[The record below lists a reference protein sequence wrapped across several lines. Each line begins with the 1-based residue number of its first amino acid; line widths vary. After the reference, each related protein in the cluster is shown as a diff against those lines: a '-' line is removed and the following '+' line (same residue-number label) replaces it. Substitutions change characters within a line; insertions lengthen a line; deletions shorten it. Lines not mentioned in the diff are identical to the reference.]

1 MTDRSASVILL
12 PMDTKDILL
21 HAALKVFA
29 TNGYHGSSVSDIAKQ
44 AKVSKALFYHY
55 FESKKDLLVIFAKR
69 RLEEWTPLI
78 EKLETIKNPKERIS
92 FLIDFVLNE
101 LETKADWLRFLYMLY
116 LSTEGI
122 EAIQEAMGKYKEQ
135 FNRLF
140 TAERQLYKDLGYA
153 DPDDEATYLRSVL
166 QGISLEYLLSG
177 KNYPLH
183 NMKEK
188 IIKRYLS

>member
-1 MTDRSASVILL
+1 
-12 PMDTKDILL
+12 MDTKDILL

-29 TNGYHGSSVSDIAKQ
+29 TNGYHGSSVSDIARQ

-135 FNRLF
+135 FDRLF
-140 TAERQLYKDLGYA
+140 NAERQLYKDLGYD

>member
-1 MTDRSASVILL
+1 LTDRSASVILL

-29 TNGYHGSSVSDIAKQ
+29 TNGYHGSSVSDIARQ

-135 FNRLF
+135 FDRLF
-140 TAERQLYKDLGYA
+140 NAERQLYKDLGYD

>member
-29 TNGYHGSSVSDIAKQ
+29 TNGYHGSSVSDIARQ

-135 FNRLF
+135 FDRLF
-140 TAERQLYKDLGYA
+140 NAERQLYKDLGYD

>member
-1 MTDRSASVILL
+1 
-12 PMDTKDILL
+12 MDTKDILL

-101 LETKADWLRFLYMLY
+101 LET
-116 LSTEGI
+116 
-122 EAIQEAMGKYKEQ
+122 
-135 FNRLF
+135 
-140 TAERQLYKDLGYA
+140 
-153 DPDDEATYLRSVL
+153 
-166 QGISLEYLLSG
+166 
-177 KNYPLH
+177 
-183 NMKEK
+183 
-188 IIKRYLS
+188 